1 MGKGKNA
8 LLPKQKRIRIN
19 NEGKPASVHADLSFE
34 FLNHYGIIVP
44 RSNGVAARK
53 ELLNHVL

>member
-19 NEGKPASVHADLSFE
+19 NEGKPASVHADVSFE
-34 FLNHYGIIVP
+34 FLNHYGIMNAKILQL
-44 RSNGVAARK
+44 RCK
-53 ELLNHVL
+53 EAFIES